1 MTAVRAPG
9 HLVEQA
15 PLVRRAAQV
24 DPVGV
29 AVGPQ
34 LLPPQLA
41 PVGPGVE
48 ATAQA
53 AAGAG
58 ELPGQVVGDL
68 VRVHDQGRELLAGRS
83 LAQVAVAKVREL
95 QVDDVEPPGAQDPV
109 QGPLQRW
116 HRDPQPLEAPGRGQ
130 GPELQQPLGEA
141 VPTVGVG
148 DQHHLAA
155 VGLHGPAALLGVEL
169 VVDQHH
175 RRQVVASRQLG
186 HQPMHPR
193 LGAKARR
200 AGRHLGN
207 VEDTEALWAH
217 RSGSGPSR
225 SGLALLER
233 TLAEA

>member
-1 MTAVRAPG
+1 MSNR
-9 HLVEQA
+9 L
-15 PLVRRAAQV
+15 R
-24 DPVGV
+24 
-29 AVGPQ
+29 
-34 LLPPQLA
+34 
-41 PVGPGVE
+41 
-48 ATAQA
+48 
-53 AAGAG
+53 
-58 ELPGQVVGDL
+58 
-68 VRVHDQGRELLAGRS
+68 
-83 LAQVAVAKVREL
+83 
-95 QVDDVEPPGAQDPV
+95 AQDLV

-141 VPTVGVG
+141 FPTVWVG

-200 AGRHLGN
+200 TGRHLGD
-207 VEDTEALWAH
+207 VENAEALWVH
-217 RSGSGPSR
+217 RSGSLGRPGTSIAHASR
-225 SGLALLER
+225 TLRSVGANPRKVTGSRGSLGQRAVSRAASTER
-233 TLAEA
+233 TCSEVRTRG

>member
-1 MTAVRAPG
+1 M
-9 HLVEQA
+9 
-15 PLVRRAAQV
+15 
-24 DPVGV
+24 
-29 AVGPQ
+29 
-34 LLPPQLA
+34 
-41 PVGPGVE
+41 
-48 ATAQA
+48 
-53 AAGAG
+53 
-58 ELPGQVVGDL
+58 
-68 VRVHDQGRELLAGRS
+68 
-83 LAQVAVAKVREL
+83 AKEREL

-116 HRDPQPLEAPGRGQ
+116 HRDPQPLEAAGRGQ
-130 GPELQQPLGEA
+130 GPQLQQPLGEA

-155 VGLHGPAALLGVEL
+155 VGLHGPAALLNIEL

-217 RSGSGPSR
+217 RYGCGSPVR
-225 SGLALLER
+225 SGRRHDIFKQHVNAYHVTRRRAARHGTVVRR
-233 TLAEA
+233 TIPC